1 MTLKRLIIT
10 TFLSVFFGSCSNFSN
25 NNSNNLVAR
34 AGENFLYEDDL
45 PKYASIDD
53 SLIKT
58 SNFIETW
65 AKEKI
70 LYDLSI
76 INLSQSKR
84 TQIDQL
90 IENYKVDLYINSYK
104 DLLVNSRIDSIVTNQ
119 QIDSFYSM
127 NSNNFKLNENL
138 IKYRYVKVPD
148 DNININRIRRYIVRM
163 NEQDRYFLDSLNFQ
177 FADLKLDDSIW
188 FTERDVISSINFI
201 SQNNKSRYLI
211 KDRLFTIQES
221 NYTNFFIV
229 DDYLKSG
236 NIPPKSY
243 LYDRIKS
250 TIINQ
255 RKLDILKSINT
266 EILNDALKSRKYEV
280 YK

>member
-45 PKYASIDD
+45 PSYVSKDD
-53 SLIKT
+53 SLIKI
-58 SNFIETW
+58 SSFIETW
-65 AKEKI
+65 AKEKV

-84 TQIDQL
+84 AEIDEL
-90 IENYKVDLYINSYK
+90 VDNYRIDLYINSYK
-104 DLLVNSRIDSIVTNQ
+104 DLIVNSKIDSIVTNE
-119 QIDSFYSM
+119 QIDSFYST
-127 NSNNFKLNENL
+127 NVNNFKLNENL
-138 IKYRYVKVPD
+138 VKYRYVKVPN
-148 DNININRIRRYIVRM
+148 DNININRIRRYIVRVS
-163 NEQDRYFLDSLNFQ
+163 EQDRYFLDSLNFQ

-201 SQNNKSRYLI
+201 NQNNKSRYFI
-211 KDRLFTIQES
+211 KDRLFTLNES
-221 NYTNFFIV
+221 NYINFFIV
-229 DDYLKSG
+229 DDMLKSG

-255 RKLDILKSINT
+255 RKLDILKDINQ
-266 EILNDALKSRKYEV
+266 EILNDALKSRKYEI

>member
-1 MTLKRLIIT
+1 MKRLIIT
-10 TFLSVFFGSCSNFSN
+10 TSLCIFFGSCSNFSN

-34 AGENFLYEDDL
+34 VGENFLYEDDL
-45 PKYASIDD
+45 PSYVSKDD
-53 SLIKT
+53 SLIKI
-58 SNFIETW
+58 SSFIETW
-65 AKEKI
+65 AKEKV

-84 TQIDQL
+84 AEIDEL
-90 IENYKVDLYINSYK
+90 VDNYRIDLYINSYK
-104 DLLVNSRIDSIVTNQ
+104 DLIVNSKIDSIVTNE
-119 QIDSFYSM
+119 QIDSFYST
-127 NSNNFKLNENL
+127 NVNNFKLNENL
-138 IKYRYVKVPD
+138 VKYRYVKVPN

-163 NEQDRYFLDSLNFQ
+163 SEQDRYFLDSLNFQ

-201 SQNNKSRYLI
+201 NQNNKSRYFI
-211 KDRLFTIQES
+211 KDRLFTLNES
-221 NYTNFFIV
+221 NYINFFII
-229 DDYLKSG
+229 DDMLKSG

-255 RKLDILKSINT
+255 RKLDILKGINQ

>member
-1 MTLKRLIIT
+1 MKRLIIT
-10 TFLSVFFGSCSNFSN
+10 TSLCVFFGSCSNFSN

-45 PKYASIDD
+45 PSYVSKDD
-53 SLIKT
+53 SLIKI
-58 SNFIETW
+58 SSFIETW
-65 AKEKI
+65 AKEKV

-84 TQIDQL
+84 AEIDEL
-90 IENYKVDLYINSYK
+90 VDNYRIDLYINSYK
-104 DLLVNSRIDSIVTNQ
+104 DLIVNSKIDSIVTNE
-119 QIDSFYSM
+119 QIDSFYST
-127 NSNNFKLNENL
+127 NVNNFKLNENL
-138 IKYRYVKVPD
+138 VKYRYVKVPN

-163 NEQDRYFLDSLNFQ
+163 SEQDRYFLDSLNFQ

-201 SQNNKSRYLI
+201 NQNNKSRYFI
-211 KDRLFTIQES
+211 KDRLFTLNES
-221 NYTNFFIV
+221 NYINFFIV
-229 DDYLKSG
+229 DDMLKSG

-255 RKLDILKSINT
+255 RKLDILKDINQ

>member
-1 MTLKRLIIT
+1 MKRLIIT
-10 TFLSVFFGSCSNFSN
+10 TFLCLFLESCSNFSN
-25 NNSNNLVAR
+25 NDSNNLVAR
-34 AGENFLYEDDL
+34 AGEYFLYEDDL
-45 PKYASIDD
+45 PNYVSSDD
-53 SLIKT
+53 SLIKIL
-58 SNFIETW
+58 NFIETW
-65 AKEKI
+65 AKEKV

-76 INLSQSKR
+76 INLSQLKR
-84 TQIDQL
+84 AEIDEL
-90 IENYKVDLYINSYK
+90 VNNYRIDLYINSYK
-104 DLLVNSRIDSIVTNQ
+104 DLIVNSRIDSIVTNE

-148 DNININRIRRYIVRM
+148 DNLNVNRIRRYILRM

-188 FTERDVISSINFI
+188 FTERDVIASINFI
-201 SQNNKSRYLI
+201 NQSNKSKYFI
-211 KDRLFTIQES
+211 KDRLFTIDES
-221 NYTNFFIV
+221 DYINFFIV
-229 DDYLKSG
+229 DDMLKSG

-243 LYDRIKS
+243 LYDRIKA

-255 RKLDILKSINT
+255 RKLDILKSINK

-280 YK
+280 YN

>member
-1 MTLKRLIIT
+1 MKRLIIT
-10 TFLSVFFGSCSNFSN
+10 TFLCLFLESCSNFSN
-25 NNSNNLVAR
+25 NDSNNLVAR
-34 AGENFLYEDDL
+34 AGEYFLYEDDL
-45 PKYASIDD
+45 PNYVSSDD
-53 SLIKT
+53 SLIKI

-65 AKEKI
+65 AKEKV

-76 INLSQSKR
+76 INLSQLKR
-84 TQIDQL
+84 AEIDEL
-90 IENYKVDLYINSYK
+90 VDNYRVDLYINSYK
-104 DLLVNSRIDSIVTNQ
+104 DLIVNSRIDSIVTNE

-138 IKYRYVKVPD
+138 VKYRYVKVPN
-148 DNININRIRRYIVRM
+148 DNLNINRIRRYILRM

-188 FTERDVISSINFI
+188 FTERDVIASINFI
-201 SQNNKSRYLI
+201 NQSNKSRYFI
-211 KDRLFTIQES
+211 KNRLFTIDES

-229 DDYLKSG
+229 DDMLKSG

-243 LYDRIKS
+243 LYDRIKA

-255 RKLDILKSINT
+255 RKLDILKSINK

-280 YK
+280 YN

>member
-1 MTLKRLIIT
+1 MKRLIIT
-10 TFLSVFFGSCSNFSN
+10 TFLCIFLGSCSNFSN

-34 AGENFLYEDDL
+34 VGENFLYEDDL
-45 PKYASIDD
+45 PSYVSEDD
-53 SLIKT
+53 SLIKIL
-58 SNFIETW
+58 NFIESW
-65 AKEKI
+65 AKEKV

-84 TQIDQL
+84 TEIDEL
-90 IENYKVDLYINSYK
+90 VDNYRVDLYINSYK
-104 DLLVNSRIDSIVTNQ
+104 DLIVNSKIDSIVTNE
-119 QIDSFYSM
+119 QIDSFYST
-127 NSNNFKLNENL
+127 NVNNFKLNENL
-138 IKYRYVKVPD
+138 VKFRYVKVPN

-163 NEQDRYFLDSLNFQ
+163 SEQDRYFLDSLNFQ

-201 SQNNKSRYLI
+201 NQNNKSRYFI
-211 KDRLFTIQES
+211 KDRLFTLNES
-221 NYTNFFIV
+221 NYINFFIV
-229 DDYLKSG
+229 DDILNSG
-236 NIPPKSY
+236 NVPPKSY

-255 RKLDILKSINT
+255 RKLDILKGINQ

>member
-1 MTLKRLIIT
+1 MKRLIIT
-10 TFLSVFFGSCSNFSN
+10 TFLCLFLESCSNFSN
-25 NNSNNLVAR
+25 NDSNNLVAR

-45 PKYASIDD
+45 PNYVSSDD
-53 SLIKT
+53 SLIKI

-65 AKEKI
+65 AKEKV

-84 TQIDQL
+84 AEIDKL
-90 IENYKVDLYINSYK
+90 INNYRVDLYINSYK
-104 DLLVNSRIDSIVTNQ
+104 DLIVNSRIDSIVTNE
-119 QIDSFYSM
+119 QIDSFYTM

-138 IKYRYVKVPD
+138 VKYRYIKVPD

-163 NEQDRYFLDSLNFQ
+163 SEQDRYFLDSLNFQ

-188 FTERDVISSINFI
+188 FTERDVIASINFI
-201 SQNNKSRYLI
+201 NQNNKSKYFI
-211 KDRLFTIQES
+211 KDRLFTVDEF
-221 NYTNFFIV
+221 NYTNFFII
-229 DDYLKSG
+229 DDMLKSG

-243 LYDRIKS
+243 LYDRIKA

-255 RKLDILKSINT
+255 RKLDILKSINI

>member
-1 MTLKRLIIT
+1 MKRLIIT
-10 TFLSVFFGSCSNFSN
+10 TSLCIFFGSCSNFSN

-45 PKYASIDD
+45 PSYVSEDD
-53 SLIKT
+53 SLIKI

-65 AKEKI
+65 AKEKV

-84 TQIDQL
+84 AEIDEL
-90 IENYKVDLYINSYK
+90 VDNYRIDLYINSYK
-104 DLLVNSRIDSIVTNQ
+104 DLIVNSKIDSIVTNE
-119 QIDSFYSM
+119 QIDSFYST
-127 NSNNFKLNENL
+127 NVNNFKLNENL
-138 IKYRYVKVPD
+138 VKFRYVKVPN

-163 NEQDRYFLDSLNFQ
+163 SEQDRYFLDSLNFQ

-201 SQNNKSRYLI
+201 NQNNKSRYFI
-211 KDRLFTIQES
+211 KDRLFTLNES
-221 NYTNFFIV
+221 NYINFFIV
-229 DDYLKSG
+229 DDMLKSG

-255 RKLDILKSINT
+255 RKLDILKGINQ

>member
-1 MTLKRLIIT
+1 MKRLIIT
-10 TFLSVFFGSCSNFSN
+10 TFLCIFFGSCSNFSN

-45 PKYASIDD
+45 PSYVSEDD
-53 SLIKT
+53 SLIKI

-65 AKEKI
+65 AKEKV

-84 TQIDQL
+84 AEIDEL
-90 IENYKVDLYINSYK
+90 VDNYRVDLYINSYK
-104 DLLVNSRIDSIVTNQ
+104 DLIVNSKIDSIVTNE

-127 NSNNFKLNENL
+127 NVNNFKLNENL
-138 IKYRYVKVPD
+138 VKYRYVKVPE

-201 SQNNKSRYLI
+201 NQNNKSRYFI
-211 KDRLFTIQES
+211 KDRLFTLNES
-221 NYTNFFIV
+221 NYINFFIV
-229 DDYLKSG
+229 DDMLKSG

-255 RKLDILKSINT
+255 RKLDILKGINQ

>member
-45 PKYASIDD
+45 PSYVSKDD
-53 SLIKT
+53 SLIKI
-58 SNFIETW
+58 SSFIETW
-65 AKEKI
+65 AKEKV

-84 TQIDQL
+84 AEIDEL
-90 IENYKVDLYINSYK
+90 VDNYRIDLYINSYK
-104 DLLVNSRIDSIVTNQ
+104 DLIVNSKIDSIVTNE
-119 QIDSFYSM
+119 QIDSFYST
-127 NSNNFKLNENL
+127 NVNNFKLNENL
-138 IKYRYVKVPD
+138 VKYRYVKVPN

-163 NEQDRYFLDSLNFQ
+163 SEQDRYFLDSLNFQ

-201 SQNNKSRYLI
+201 NQNNKSRYFI
-211 KDRLFTIQES
+211 KDRLFTLNES
-221 NYTNFFIV
+221 NYINFFIV
-229 DDYLKSG
+229 DDMLKSG

-255 RKLDILKSINT
+255 RKLDILKDINQ
-266 EILNDALKSRKYEV
+266 EILNDALKSRKYEI